1 VSEET
6 VRAFV
11 AVVLPDPVRATIVE
25 VAGRLRPQLPRA
37 SWVRPET
44 LHLTVKFL
52 GDVDADELVGFGDD
66 AERAVA
72 SSGPVAVRLAG
83 GGFFPSAGRPRVA
96 WIGGEAPGLEP
107 IAGVVDEL
115 AARRG
120 VERERRRWTPH
131 LTVARLRDPWSATD
145 VERFREAVDALGVL
159 DFQCSELVVFS
170 SRLEP
175 SGAVHTPLRSL
186 TLA

>member
-1 VSEET
+1 MSEDT

-11 AVVLPDPVRATIVE
+11 AIGLPDPVRATIVE
-25 VAGRLRPQLPRA
+25 VAVRLRPQLPRA
-37 SWVRPET
+37 SWVRPEA

-66 AERAVA
+66 AQRAVV
-72 SSGPVAVRLAG
+72 SNGPVAVRLGG
-83 GGFFPSAGRPRVA
+83 GGFFPNAGRPRIA

-107 IAGVVDEL
+107 IAAVVDEL

-145 VERFREAVDALGVL
+145 VERFREAMDALGVL
-159 DFQCSELVVFS
+159 DFECSELVVFA

-186 TLA
+186 TFA